1 MSCLLRRRGREQ
13 YDGQIT
19 DQHVDGDQLGTFA
32 VGSVL
37 GGCGRRSTGG
47 GDTRGSVWFSD
58 ELLLGLLR
66 RLRGDDDHGDGF
78 DGR

>member
-1 MSCLLRRRGREQ
+1 MPCLLRRRGREQ
-13 YDGQIT
+13 YDDQDA

-37 GGCGRRSTGG
+37 GGYGRRSTGG

-66 RLRGDDDHGDGF
+66 RLRGDADHGDGF
-78 DGR
+78 DVR